1 MTKNDN
7 IPAQVAFSG
16 GLTHFDAA
24 GQAHMVDVGQK
35 NETRRMAVA
44 SGEISMLPATLTLIR
59 SGTARKGDVLGAA
72 RIAAIMATKRTSEL
86 IPLCHPVSL
95 SRVSVEFRVNASET
109 GILCR
114 VQAEATGRTGV
125 EIEAMLAVQIGL
137 LTIYDMCKAVDRDME
152 IGAVRLHEKQGGAS
166 GDWRRVPDKK

>member
-1 MTKNDN
+1 
-7 IPAQVAFSG
+7 
-16 GLTHFDAA
+16 
-24 GQAHMVDVGQK
+24 MVDVGQK